1 MEILDKV
8 SNIIKNK
15 LANLYM
21 VKNIKRLKKAHTHTH
36 THTHTHKRRLLMFI
50 CTNNIDW
57 FDTYTHTHTHTH
69 KRRLLTPIILIDSNY
84 RKDKNYYSKIFLE
97 KYYFIKDRKFL

>member
-21 VKNIKRLKKAHTHTH
+21 VKNIKKLKKAHTHTH
-36 THTHTHKRRLLMFI
+36 TQKEAFNVYM
-50 CTNNIDW
+50 
-57 FDTYTHTHTHTH
+57 YQ
-69 KRRLLTPIILIDSNY
+69 
-84 RKDKNYYSKIFLE
+84 
-97 KYYFIKDRKFL
+97 

>member
-15 LANLYM
+15 LVNLYM
-21 VKNIKRLKKAHTHTH
+21 VKTIKKLKKAHTHTHTHTHTHAH

-57 FDTYTHTHTHTH
+57 FDTHTDTQ
-69 KRRLLTPIILIDSNY
+69 KEAFNVY
-84 RKDKNYYSKIFLE
+84 MYQ
-97 KYYFIKDRKFL
+97 

>member
-21 VKNIKRLKKAHTHTH
+21 VKNIKKLKKAHTHTH
-36 THTHTHKRRLLMFI
+36 THTQKEAFNVYM
-50 CTNNIDW
+50 
-57 FDTYTHTHTHTH
+57 YQ
-69 KRRLLTPIILIDSNY
+69 
-84 RKDKNYYSKIFLE
+84 
-97 KYYFIKDRKFL
+97 

>member
-21 VKNIKRLKKAHTHTH
+21 VKNIKKLKKAHTH

-57 FDTYTHTHTHTH
+57 FDTYTHTHTHTQ
-69 KRRLLTPIILIDSNY
+69 KEAFNTNNIDWF
-84 RKDKNYYSKIFLE
+84 KL
-97 KYYFIKDRKFL
+97 

>member
-21 VKNIKRLKKAHTHTH
+21 VKNIKKLKKAHTHTQ
-36 THTHTHKRRLLMFI
+36 KKAFNVYM
-50 CTNNIDW
+50 
-57 FDTYTHTHTHTH
+57 YQ
-69 KRRLLTPIILIDSNY
+69 
-84 RKDKNYYSKIFLE
+84 
-97 KYYFIKDRKFL
+97 

>member
-21 VKNIKRLKKAHTHTH
+21 VKNIKKLKKAH

-57 FDTYTHTHTHTH
+57 FDTYTHTHTHTQ
-69 KRRLLTPIILIDSNY
+69 KEAFNTNNIDWF
-84 RKDKNYYSKIFLE
+84 KL
-97 KYYFIKDRKFL
+97 